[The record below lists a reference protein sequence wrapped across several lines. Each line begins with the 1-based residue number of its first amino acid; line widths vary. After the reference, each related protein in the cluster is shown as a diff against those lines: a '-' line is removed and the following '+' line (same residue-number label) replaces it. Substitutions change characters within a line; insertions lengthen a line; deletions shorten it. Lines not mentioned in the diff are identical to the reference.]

1 MAFSYPATITSI
13 ENDEA
18 IIVVSVD
25 GKDMALSV
33 KINSIPFKVCEG
45 KKIIVEGSRNKG
57 LRYREVEPLRL
68 SKETKQK
75 LGKIV
80 ENTVGI

>member
-13 ENDEA
+13 ENDEV

-25 GKDMALSV
+25 GKDMVIKSRA
-33 KINSIPFKVCEG
+33 NAIPFEIYEG

-57 LRYREVEPLRL
+57 LRYREIEPLRL
-68 SKETKQK
+68 SKETKQR
-75 LGKIV
+75 LEKIV
-80 ENTVGI
+80 ESIVGI

>member
-25 GKDMALSV
+25 GKDMVIKSRASA
-33 KINSIPFKVCEG
+33 IPFEIYEG
-45 KKIIVEGSRNKG
+45 KKIMIEGSHNEG
-57 LRYREVEPLRL
+57 VRYREIEPLRL
-68 SKETKQK
+68 SKETKQRFE
-75 LGKIV
+75 KIV
-80 ENTVGI
+80 ESVVGI